1 VQKKRERM
9 SIEDDIRALVTDR
22 GRAVGIDGRQ
32 AARSYLLQKHD
43 VYPSAN
49 IQVFYVSRREC
60 LT

>member
-22 GRAVGIDGRQ
+22 GRAVGTDGRQ

-43 VYPSAN
+43 IPQRKYSG
-49 IQVFYVSRREC
+49 ILRI
-60 LT
+60 

>member
-1 VQKKRERM
+1 M

-22 GRAVGIDGRQ
+22 GRAVGTDGRQ

-43 VYPSAN
+43 IPHAN
-49 IQVFYVSRREC
+49 IQVFYVSRSEC